1 MFKVFQSFS
10 ESGRLAKDFIFKTE
24 KCILV
29 STNSACGSPLTRH
42 SWHAYFSA
50 AGRVNINIHYN
61 LRLELSLSGLHI
73 PLRLKYLPLFRE
85 TISQPLQYTIADCNW
100 RLVASWCSV
109 DRYYDDCDSW
119 HLMIKRSQEL
129 RMLSRSL
136 IECQSLTLNFMIQ
149 VSQFVN
155 NSQLCHSIAL
165 NVSVFVFLFVFVFVL
180 VMPCLLIP
188 LINCQ
193 KGHICLRQL

>member
-1 MFKVFQSFS
+1 MYWLQEHKVQPYNTINQHSEKVLAHRTILSAPHILLTTVFKVFQSFS

-109 DRYYDDCDSW
+109 DRYYDDCDS
-119 HLMIKRSQEL
+119 
-129 RMLSRSL
+129 
-136 IECQSLTLNFMIQ
+136 
-149 VSQFVN
+149 
-155 NSQLCHSIAL
+155 
-165 NVSVFVFLFVFVFVL
+165 
-180 VMPCLLIP
+180 
-188 LINCQ
+188 
-193 KGHICLRQL
+193 